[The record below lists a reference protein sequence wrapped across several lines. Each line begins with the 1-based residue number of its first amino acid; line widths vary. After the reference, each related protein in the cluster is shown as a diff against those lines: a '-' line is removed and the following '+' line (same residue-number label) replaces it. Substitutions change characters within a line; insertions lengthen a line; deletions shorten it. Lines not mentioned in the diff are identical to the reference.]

1 MMMQNTKAKA
11 KGNISSV
18 FASLG
23 ASKSSLEPRFVTLK
37 EEITPEDPDV
47 LQASFDRLLASFGK
61 EKEEIK
67 QKGSAVVPEIH
78 IDDIK
83 NNGGSL
89 PEDVAACVRKRGA
102 LVVRGLID
110 RKEAQ
115 DYKTQ
120 IKAYINDH
128 RDKMI
133 GYPEDNP
140 QVWELYWTKAQ
151 VAARANE
158 NFAIA
163 SLALNKLW
171 YAHPDTPV
179 DLTKP
184 LTYCDRLRI
193 RQPGDS
199 NFALAEHVDGGSL
212 ERWEDPE
219 YRQVYDKILNGRW
232 EDYNPFDATHRINA
246 EMDLYEAPGG
256 CSMFRIFQG
265 WVALSDI
272 TPGGGTIRVCP
283 LIKEQ
288 TAYYMMKPLLEQ
300 HKDQADFMGAW
311 PGRCHDIS
319 KEHHSPIVDCMVSIP
334 PVQYGDGVF
343 WHCDQVH
350 AVEPKNEMKTEDST
364 VLYIPSVPM
373 CQRNSEYLKRQR
385 DAFLNG
391 RTPPDFPG
399 NHCEETIDLR
409 AKENDMTEQEKIGM
423 GLLPFPAVSESEQQ
437 KTTYGQRQAMKQHN
451 DILGFQ

>member
-1 MMMQNTKAKA
+1 MMQTEKSKA

-23 ASKSSLEPRFVTLK
+23 ASKSSLDPRFVTLK
-37 EEITPEDPDV
+37 EDITPEDPDV
-47 LQASFDRLLASFGK
+47 LQASFDRLLATFEE
-61 EKEEIK
+61 EKQEIK

-78 IDDIK
+78 IDAIK

-89 PEDVAACVRKRGA
+89 PEDIAACVKKRGA

-133 GYPEDNP
+133 GYPEENP

-193 RQPGDS
+193 REPGDS

-232 EDYNPFDATHRINA
+232 EDYNPFDAAHR
-246 EMDLYEAPGG
+246 
-256 CSMFRIFQG
+256 

-300 HKDQADFMGAW
+300 HKHQADFMGAW

-334 PVQYGDGVF
+334 PVRYGDGAF

-350 AVEPKNEMKTEDST
+350 SVEPRNEMKTEDST

-409 AKENDMTEQEKIGM
+409 AKVDDMLEQEKIGM
-423 GLLPFPAVSESEQQ
+423 GLLPFPAVSGKQQ
-437 KTTYGQRQAMKQHN
+437 QQQQATFGQQQAMKQHN
-451 DILGFQ
+451 DILGF